1 MRREGLVMAT
11 WSEIV
16 AAAPDLAAAVQARFE
31 AGRHKTIAT
40 LRADGSPRISGI
52 ECEFVDCHLRFGSMD
67 GARKL
72 ADLLRDPRFALH
84 GPTEHPVEGKEADW
98 PGEVKIA
105 GRARPVPTPD
115 SPAGGTQFEAD
126 ITEVVFTHLDDAASM
141 LIVEWWTPHGGLQ
154 RVERA

>member
-1 MRREGLVMAT
+1 MAA

-16 AAAPDLAAAVQARFE
+16 AAAPELAAAVQARFE

-52 ECEFVDCHLRFGSMD
+52 ECEFVDGQLRFGSME

-84 GPTEHPVEGKEADW
+84 GPTVHPVEGEEAAW
-98 PGEVKIA
+98 PGEVKVA
-105 GRARPVPTPD
+105 GTARRIVAEN
-115 SPAGGTQFEAD
+115 AGEGEGVQFVAD
-126 ITEVVFTHLDDAASM
+126 ITEVVHTHLDDAATM
-141 LIVEWWTPHGGLQ
+141 LIVEWWTPTGGVQ
-154 RVERA
+154 RAERA